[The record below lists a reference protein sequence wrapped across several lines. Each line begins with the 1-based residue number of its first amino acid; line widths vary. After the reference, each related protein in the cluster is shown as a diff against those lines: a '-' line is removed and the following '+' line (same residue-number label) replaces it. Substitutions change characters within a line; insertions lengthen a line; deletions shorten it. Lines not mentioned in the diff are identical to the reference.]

1 MTVKG
6 LKGTAGARRAPRGGG
21 EPRPERARKPAD
33 PAYLERAALY
43 YLERFATT
51 RGHLAQV
58 LRHKVRRR
66 GLAGGISESEAEQ
79 WIAAL
84 VEKLVRLGYVD
95 DMGFA
100 QARARSLH
108 ARGKP
113 MRANR
118 RGLAEKSVPAEM
130 IDQVLES
137 MADSPADT
145 DLLAAIRYVKRRRL
159 GPARPDRP
167 EDAEAARKAFQ
178 RDMAALARSGFSY
191 DIARRVLEADGPHAL
206 DELEREA
213 EGE

>member
-1 MTVKG
+1 MTEKG
-6 LKGTAGARRAPRGGG
+6 LKGTAGRRPGSGSGDGHRRD
-21 EPRPERARKPAD
+21 RPRKPAD
-33 PAYLERAALY
+33 PAYLERAALH

-58 LRHKVRRR
+58 LRRKVRRR
-66 GLAGGISESEAEQ
+66 GLAAEVSEAEAEQ

-100 QARARSLH
+100 EARARSLQE
-108 ARGKP
+108 RGKP
-113 MRANR
+113 LRAIR
-118 RGLAEKSVPAEM
+118 QGLAGKSVPAEM

-137 MADSPADT
+137 MAEEPGDA
-145 DLLAAIRYVKRRRL
+145 DLLAAIRYVRRRRI
-159 GPARPDRP
+159 GPARPDSLM
-167 EDAEAARKAFQ
+167 ESEAARKTFQ

-191 DIARRVLEADGPHAL
+191 DVARRVLEADGPHGL

-213 EGE
+213 GG